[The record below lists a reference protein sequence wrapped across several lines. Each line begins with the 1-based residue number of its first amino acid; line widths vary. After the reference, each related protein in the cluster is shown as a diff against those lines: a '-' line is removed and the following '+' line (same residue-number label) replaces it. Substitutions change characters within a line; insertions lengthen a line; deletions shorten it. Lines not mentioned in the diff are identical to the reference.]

1 MYSSCELFK
10 FAVLNMIRMHL
21 RGVIKYIV
29 VFVVSV
35 IAADCA
41 VAQDPYHDYIA
52 EYSGMAVEQRGSARH
67 SRVSHARAGIAR
79 ERGGTAVRLRWG

>member
-21 RGVIKYIV
+21 PGVIKYIV

-52 EYSGMAVEQRGSARH
+52 EYSGMAVEQQALHGIPRQ
-67 SRVSHARAGIAR
+67 SRSRR
-79 ERGGTAVRLRWG
+79 DCSERGGTQFACGAG